1 MDQWYTAE
9 FVTMATV
16 FVEIHFQNNTASPI
30 SCSFIFALIS
40 RLKIWSVVS
49 ALSAKTFEI
58 GFMMAD
64 SALTRLVVKVLEAT
78 STIIMDFCCTS
89 LMQINRSDSIVT
101 VVNEIAEGFTP
112 SCVIW
117 NNSVN

>member
-1 MDQWYTAE
+1 MGVNKNILKSIPSMDQWYTAE

-101 VVNEIAEGFTP
+101 VVNEI
-112 SCVIW
+112 
-117 NNSVN
+117 